1 MMLEISLIFA
11 CLSSLIYLNSSFRY
25 QNRFFQGR
33 RNFIPVAIAFDSQQK
48 ADASPIIVN
57 QYKIDLLYDSECPIC
72 ALEVEFLKKR
82 DFENRIR
89 FTDLSSP
96 DYNSADHGN
105 VKFSDGMKK
114 IRAVLP
120 DNTVITGVEVF
131 RQIYSA
137 IGLGWMFHATN
148 LPIIGKAADALY
160 DIWAENR
167 LRLTGRHDLADELK
181 ERSEILKE
189 VDPAECET
197 DACELNWDD

>member
-1 MMLEISLIFA
+1 MLGFTFA
-11 CLSSLIYLNSSFRY
+11 LVYLSSLVCLHNSFLH
-25 QNRFFQGR
+25 QNKVFQGR
-33 RNFIPVAIAFDSQQK
+33 RSFIPVAIAFDSQQK
-48 ADASPIIVN
+48 AADISVN
-57 QYKIDLLYDSECPIC
+57 QQIDLLYDSECPIC

-137 IGLGWMFHATN
+137 IGLGWVFHATN
-148 LPIIGKAADALY
+148 LPIIGKAADAIY

-167 LRLTGRHDLADELK
+167 LRLTGRNDLADQLK
-181 ERSEILKE
+181 ERSDILKE
-189 VDPAECET
+189 VDPAECAT